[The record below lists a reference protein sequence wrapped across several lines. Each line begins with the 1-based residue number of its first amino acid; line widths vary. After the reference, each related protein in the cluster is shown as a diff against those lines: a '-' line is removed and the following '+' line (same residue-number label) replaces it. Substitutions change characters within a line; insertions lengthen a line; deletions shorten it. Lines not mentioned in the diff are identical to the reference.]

1 MQQGPAGVKVLGIL
15 IYSAPL
21 VEQLHDSTDI
31 FGRDEHLGGQDG
43 LADFRDR
50 IGGREG
56 SGVFHIYYGAIV
68 LDHFIAHVGH
78 GGNDLNIMLAFESL
92 LDDFHVQQ
100 SQVATAETKTKRHR
114 RFWLK
119 RKCRVVEAETFERM
133 A

>member
-1 MQQGPAGVKVLGIL
+1 MQQGPAGVEVLGIL
-15 IYSAPL
+15 IHPAPL
-21 VEQLHDSTDI
+21 VEQLHDTANI
-31 FGRDEHLGGQDG
+31 FGRHEHLGGQDG

-50 IGGREG
+50 IGGRES

-68 LDHFIAHVGH
+68 LDHFIAYVGY

-100 SQVATAETKTKRHR
+100 PQVATAEAKTKRRR

-119 RKCRVVEAETFERM
+119 RKGRVVETETFERM